1 MLTIR
6 ASTDNDK
13 HLPWVDYSTL
23 TAVNM
28 CPRWGI
34 VNSYMGKRMS
44 MATQRSTALEAG
56 KAMHDV
62 FAAVRMFE
70 LFHHGTGHTDDFAI
84 IGQHGARL
92 FGNER
97 WNEFITR
104 AMSREDYDT
113 KMMQSC
119 LYMLES
125 SGYHDDP
132 YDKKRTLRNLE
143 DATILYIDR
152 YPKRRFIPYFNRDIR
167 VIGVEQHF
175 DLVIQPDSG
184 HIQPFRFVGKI
195 DGYCRDMLRS
205 GKLSV
210 HENKTGS
217 RIDTVW
223 SDGFTINHQ
232 VSGYIAAIN
241 TLFPNEPRV
250 DSAEVWGLQLPV
262 PSKSMYGDGQ
272 SRITA
277 VRNENDMYEWARWLL
292 HTWQMIMNHK
302 DDVAAAPMYTHSCS
316 RYFSSCAFIPLCALP
331 YNERKH
337 VIENEMIENRWNPTE
352 DQ

>member
-1 MLTIR
+1 MMLTIR
-6 ASTDNDK
+6 ASTNDDK

-34 VNSYMGKRMS
+34 VNSYMGKRMAI
-44 MATQRSTALEAG
+44 ATQRSTALEAG

-70 LFHHGTGHTDDFAI
+70 LLHSVQEVNDLQI
-84 IGQHGARL
+84 IGIHGQRL
-92 FGNER
+92 FTRER
-97 WNEFITR
+97 WGDFVER
-104 AMSREDYDT
+104 ALSGEDYAT
-113 KMMQSC
+113 AMMQSC

-143 DATILYIDR
+143 DAAILYIDR
-152 YPKRRFIPYFNRDIR
+152 YPKRRFIPYFDRDTG
-167 VIGVEQHF
+167 VVGVEQHF
-175 DLVIQPDSG
+175 DLVIEPDDRS
-184 HIQPFRFVGKI
+184 IQPFRFVGKI
-195 DGYCRDMLRS
+195 DGYCRDTLRS

-223 SDGFTINHQ
+223 SDGFTVNHQ

-241 TLFPNEPRV
+241 TLFPNATRV

-272 SRITA
+272 SRMTA
-277 VRNENDMYEWARWLL
+277 TRNNDDMLEWSRWLL
-292 HTWQMIMNHK
+292 HTWQMIVAHK
-302 DDVAAAPMYTHSCS
+302 DDAAAAPMYTHSCS
-316 RYFSSCAFIPLCALP
+316 RYFSSCAFIPLCALS
-331 YNERKH
+331 YSERKH
-337 VIENEMIENRWNPTE
+337 VIEKEMIENRWNPTE